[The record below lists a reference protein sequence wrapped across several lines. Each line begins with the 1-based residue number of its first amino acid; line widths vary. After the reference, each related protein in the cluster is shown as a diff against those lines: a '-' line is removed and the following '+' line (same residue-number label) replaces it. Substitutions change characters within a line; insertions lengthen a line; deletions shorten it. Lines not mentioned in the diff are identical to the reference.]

1 MPPSPFRRLLA
12 RERARADRCRSELCI
27 VTFDVNSKSR
37 QYPVIEKVTDW
48 LKQPGHE
55 MYAAGWIRGQRIAVL
70 LPLADRNAA
79 KVIAR
84 TIGRGE
90 SGQNS
95 TVGWRVD
102 SYPHRSLRSG
112 KDASPDVKPQASAEC
127 LASPTTAGTEA
138 IPAATSNTPNSRVA
152 PFLQRHTLCSCPFWK
167 RVIDIA
173 GAGIGLAI
181 LSPLLVGI
189 AAYIKCVSRG
199 PVFFRQRRYGLAGRP
214 FMVWKF
220 RTLQVNEADT
230 TQRAYMAE
238 LMENEKPMVK
248 RDRQLDIIPGGRVLR
263 KLGLDELPQLFNVLR
278 GEMSIVGPRPHV
290 VPFESYTVWQRRRF
304 DVVPGITGLW
314 QVSGKE
320 ETTFSA
326 MMRLDIE
333 YVRRRSLLFDF
344 QLMLR
349 TIPVLLAG

>member
-1 MPPSPFRRLLA
+1 M
-12 RERARADRCRSELCI
+12 
-27 VTFDVNSKSR
+27 
-37 QYPVIEKVTDW
+37 
-48 LKQPGHE
+48 
-55 MYAAGWIRGQRIAVL
+55 
-70 LPLADRNAA
+70 
-79 KVIAR
+79 
-84 TIGRGE
+84 
-90 SGQNS
+90 
-95 TVGWRVD
+95 
-102 SYPHRSLRSG
+102 
-112 KDASPDVKPQASAEC
+112 
-127 LASPTTAGTEA
+127 
-138 IPAATSNTPNSRVA
+138 
-152 PFLQRHTLCSCPFWK
+152 
-167 RVIDIA
+167 IDIA